1 MFYKYRVTL
10 DGIKGFFR
18 LYVVSGSNTLYLF
31 HKQLRSDLEFPQDQ
45 PILFK
50 ALDAQGAVI
59 ARYALIDIGSG
70 AVDEV
75 SIEDTIKAGAVKFVY
90 FYDVKS
96 KKSVTITFEGPTGQ
110 AVVLPTSIEA
120 KGPLPI
126 EFEHGYVAFEDLPQD
141 KRKPPLMP
149 GEEDEDEDTDDED
162 DDDEDDDEKEEEEII
177 YDENQ

>member
-18 LYVVSGSNTLYLF
+18 LYVVNGSNTLYLF

-50 ALDAQGAVI
+50 ALDAEGAVI
-59 ARYALIDIGSG
+59 ARYALIDIGFK

-75 SIEDTIKAGAVKFVY
+75 SIEDTVRAGVVKFIY
-90 FYDVKS
+90 FYDVAS
-96 KKSVTITFEGPTGQ
+96 RKSVTITFEGQ
-110 AVVLPTSIEA
+110 ADRSVSLPTSIEA

-141 KRKPPLMP
+141 RRKPPLMP
-149 GEEDEDEDTDDED
+149 GEEEEDDED
-162 DDDEDDDEKEEEEII
+162 DEEEERDEDREEEEII
-177 YDENQ
+177 YDAEQ